1 MSNQLT
7 IQLLPKLPQSQFAK
21 RRAKLA
27 EALPNN
33 SIAILQ
39 TAPAH
44 IRNNDAEYKYRA
56 DSSFFYLTGFAE
68 PESVMVLEKT
78 DHTVNYT
85 LFLREKDKLREIWDG
100 KRVGLEGATADFGAD
115 KAIAIGK
122 IDEVMPTLI
131 FGKKHVFARFNNEL
145 IG

>member
-7 IQLLPKLPQSQFAK
+7 IQLLPKLPQSEFAK

-78 DHTVNYT
+78 DQPSTTLYFYVKKTNYVRFGMVN
-85 LFLREKDKLREIWDG
+85 G
-100 KRVGLEGATADFGAD
+100 
-115 KAIAIGK
+115 
-122 IDEVMPTLI
+122 
-131 FGKKHVFARFNNEL
+131 
-145 IG
+145 

>member
-7 IQLLPKLPQSQFAK
+7 IQLLPKLPQSEFAK

-85 LFLREKDKLREIWDG
+85 LFLREKTNYVRFGMVNGWDLTVRPQILARI
-100 KRVGLEGATADFGAD
+100 KRLPLA
-115 KAIAIGK
+115 
-122 IDEVMPTLI
+122 
-131 FGKKHVFARFNNEL
+131 EL
-145 IG
+145 MR

>member
-27 EALPNN
+27 KALPNN

-78 DHTVNYT
+78 DHAVNT
-85 LFLREKDKLREIWDG
+85 LYFYVKKTNYVR
-100 KRVGLEGATADFGAD
+100 FGMAN
-115 KAIAIGK
+115 A
-122 IDEVMPTLI
+122 
-131 FGKKHVFARFNNEL
+131 
-145 IG
+145 